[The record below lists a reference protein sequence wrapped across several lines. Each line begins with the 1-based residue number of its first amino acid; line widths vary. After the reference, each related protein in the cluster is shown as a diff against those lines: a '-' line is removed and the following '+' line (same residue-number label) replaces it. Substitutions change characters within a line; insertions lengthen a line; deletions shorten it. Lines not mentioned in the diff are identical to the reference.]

1 MPPAEPTPARIARI
15 LYFGLLAGPL
25 LFAGL
30 ALALLPRQTPVDQPI
45 LLYTPFALAAVLF
58 AGGLIIRTRIPQRST
73 AETPDEWWRVNISR
87 ALMVWSLFEGPALF
101 GAAMYLTLG
110 TIVPL
115 LVTGVGLVMLLLN
128 SPNRLIEG

>member
-1 MPPAEPTPARIARI
+1 MPLAEPTPARIARV

-25 LFAGL
+25 FFAGV

-58 AGGLIIRTRIPQRST
+58 AGGLIIRTRIPQRKT
-73 AETPDEWWRVNISR
+73 AETEDEWWRVNLSR

-128 SPNRLIEG
+128 SPARLIEG